1 MRRLLA
7 YLIMMLTAIG
17 VIVFNVQSVLE
28 NTNDAMEFGRGTE
41 LVYSITKREKDNYDS
56 NKYPNLN
63 NASEDSLE
71 LKNIDIASK
80 VMDRLD
86 TAGVRNADVQVVQG
100 DPDTNVG
107 YELRVTIS
115 PLSDT
120 ELNNVKEILRH
131 TGSLS
136 IGTFGDDF
144 LYSEEESSEFFNTD
158 DIATLVYDGTTP
170 YPALNVLSS
179 EAFDKLS
186 SEATTAGENHA
197 NDTVPGE
204 EQPETSTEEGDEDT
218 TSSVRGTTLYLWMN
232 KTTEDTFDKAYGV
245 NDTPIV
251 QEVKDK
257 VLAEI
262 NVSDF
267 DSTNMRLLI
276 RTDKDGNAFTIS
288 TARAFVN
295 ALNSEDYGFDIE
307 YLYQNSVAPAFGTGV
322 INTCYLIVGL
332 AILAVGILLVLLFG
346 ISGLTGAVTLALSG
360 FTSLWLISLL
370 GFEFSV
376 ASIAGLFVALAL
388 SFFLSANYF
397 HQVWLEAKTK
407 ENLEKANRE
416 GYRKS
421 FFIGL
426 DTTAVLLVLSLF
438 GFLFAT
444 GSFQTFFGTLMIGT
458 IVSYILTN
466 FLNKW
471 ATYWLVKDS
480 NKSAVPY
487 FKLFQGKG
495 KEKETEYVSTK
506 KGHFSH
512 VVMPIVG
519 IASIALLAISLPISN
534 ALGGTGFHAFNNSG
548 SYSEG
553 YTLSISYT
561 TELQRYETLETSQ
574 RFLLYLEEIGK
585 GENDTPQFIA
595 VSSEDSIPTPSD
607 APMFVYYPETASFNS
622 VERSDD
628 KGETYYEN
636 YFSVDV
642 DRDLNTLSIS
652 SEQTLVN
659 YISESIRNNSYTLAE
674 DNNVIVRPGQDPHFV
689 SSSLIVGAYK
699 LQPTNVYHSS
709 VNLFLLVFLL
719 PVFVAV
725 YVLVRY
731 GILAG
736 LSGLVGGELYA
747 ALLVGLL
754 SSSQVPFNSYSAFG
768 LLAGFALSLLLF
780 VPMIG
785 RNKILLKERG
795 IRQSATAEQRAE
807 ITNHEARL
815 ALPIALSTSA
825 SLAILFLSLF
835 FLNVQTVPLA
845 AIGLVSALLVP
856 AFLVFFL
863 LPLYHLLSIH
873 INFRKVRSLYQKHR
887 EKRGL
892 AKAKAAKDGIVY
904 VDEDSP
910 HETIVPGLNDFV
922 F

>member
-41 LVYSITKREKDNYDS
+41 LVYSITKRDKDNYDS
-56 NKYPNLN
+56 AKYPNLIN
-63 NASEDSLE
+63 TSDDSLE
-71 LKNIDIASK
+71 LANIDIASK
-80 VMDRLD
+80 VMERLD

-100 DPDTNVG
+100 NADTNVG

-120 ELNNVKEILRH
+120 ELNNVKEILGH

-144 LYSEEESSEFFNTD
+144 LYSEEESAEFFDTEN
-158 DIATLVYDGTTP
+158 IATLVYDGTTP
-170 YPALNVLSS
+170 YPAINVLSS
-179 EAFDKLS
+179 EAFDELS
-186 SEATTAGENHA
+186 SQATTAGENHA
-197 NDTVPGE
+197 NDTVPNE
-204 EQPETSTEEGDEDT
+204 ELPETSTEEDDG
-218 TSSVRGTTLYLWMN
+218 SAAASVRGSTLYLWMN

-267 DSTNMRLLI
+267 DATSMRLLVRNDI
-276 RTDKDGNAFTIS
+276 NGEPFTIS

-295 ALNSEDYGFDIE
+295 ALNSTDYGFDIE
-307 YLYQNSVAPAFGTGV
+307 FLYQNNVAPVFGAGV
-322 INTCYLIVGL
+322 INTCYLIVGI
-332 AILAVGILLVLLFG
+332 AILAIAVLLVLLFG
-346 ISGLTGAVTLALSG
+346 VSGLTGAVTLALSG

-376 ASIAGLFVALAL
+376 ASIAGIFVVLGL

-397 HQVWLEAKTK
+397 HQVWLESESK

-416 GYRKS
+416 AYRKS
-421 FFIGL
+421 FFISL
-426 DTTAVLLVLSLF
+426 DTAAVVLVISLF

-444 GSFQTFFGTLMIGT
+444 GSFQTFFGTIMIGT
-458 IVSYILTN
+458 IVTYILTN

-480 NKSAVPY
+480 NKSLVPY
-487 FKLFQGKG
+487 FRLFRSKR
-495 KEKETEYVSTK
+495 KEKETEFVSPK
-506 KGHFSH
+506 KKHFSH
-512 VVMPIVG
+512 ILMPAIGV
-519 IASIALLAISLPISN
+519 ASIAILALSLPISN
-534 ALGGTGFHAFNNSG
+534 ALGGSGFHAFNNAG

-553 YTLSISYT
+553 YTLNISYT

-574 RFLLYLEEIGK
+574 RFLAYLEAIGEGK
-585 GENDTPQFIA
+585 GNPQYSA
-595 VSSEDSIPTPSD
+595 VSSEETSSLGNEEIPT
-607 APMFVYYPETASFNS
+607 FVYYPDTASFNS
-622 VERSDD
+622 VERTDED
-628 KGETYYEN
+628 GETYYEN

-642 DRDLNTLSIS
+642 DRDLSAIS
-652 SEQTLVN
+652 LASGQELVN
-659 YISESIRNNSYTLAE
+659 YIREAMLNDSYELGE
-674 DNNVIVRPGQDPHFV
+674 DNNVNVRPGQDPHFV
-689 SSSLIVGAYK
+689 ASSLIVGAYR

-719 PVFVAV
+719 PVFVGV
-725 YVLVRY
+725 YVLIRY

-736 LSGLVGGELYA
+736 LSGLVGGEIYS

-754 SSSQVPFNSYSAFG
+754 SATTIPFNSYSAFG
-768 LLAGFALSLLLF
+768 LLAGFVLALLLV

-785 RNKILLKERG
+785 RNKIILKERG
-795 IRQSATAEQRAE
+795 IRQNASPEERAQ
-807 ITNHEARL
+807 ITNSEGAQIL
-815 ALPIALSTSA
+815 PVVVSTAL
-825 SLAILFLSLF
+825 SLAILFIAFF
-835 FLNVQTVPLA
+835 FLNPQTIPLA
-845 AIGLVSALLVP
+845 AIGLVSSLLVP
-856 AFLVFFL
+856 PFLVFFL
-863 LPLYHLLSIH
+863 LPLYHLFAIH
-873 INFRKVRSLYQKHR
+873 INFRHVRSLYQKHR
-887 EKRGL
+887 EKKGTD
-892 AKAKAAKDGIVY
+892 KKTAAKDGIVY